1 MTMQDHRQTT
11 DMAEKSPSL
20 DYRAGAA
27 ADGEVGGRAASDE
40 KYRKLIFFMPTAL
53 WQVDSR
59 ATGEV
64 FGRLKADGL
73 TDIAAYL
80 DQHPEL
86 VEIAR
91 DTVLITEVNREAV
104 SLFRGQRPADLIRP
118 VRYLFAG
125 TPDMAKRVMV
135 AHFEG
140 CRNYTEEAKILTFDG
155 QLRDVVFSVTYPTPP
170 EQQDTTFITITDI
183 TDRLRTEA
191 QLRQL
196 QADFA
201 HAARISTLGE
211 VATSIAHEVKQ
222 PLAAIVTNGETALH
236 WLERHEVNVAKVR
249 QLTTRIV
256 ESAYHASDIIQR
268 IRLMAVRTEPERA
281 ALDLK
286 SVTAEALAFVRHDIE
301 SAHIALSIDIPQI
314 LPRIAGDRIQLQQV
328 IVNLLLNSIQA
339 INQAAS
345 PERRIRI
352 GIETGRSMLTV
363 SIRDSG
369 PGIAQGDFDRL
380 FESFF
385 TTKKSGMGIGLTIC
399 RSIVTAHGGTIA
411 ASNDPAGGARFEFTL
426 PIPTV

>member
-1 MTMQDHRQTT
+1 
-11 DMAEKSPSL
+11 MAENSPSL
-20 DYRAGAA
+20 DYRAGVASG
-27 ADGEVGGRAASDE
+27 GEAGNRAVGDE

-59 ATGEV
+59 AAGEV

-73 TDIAAYL
+73 TDIATYL

-86 VEIAR
+86 VEIAK
-91 DTVLITEVNREAV
+91 DTVLVSEVNREAV
-104 SLFRGQRPADLIRP
+104 ALFHGPSPADLIRP

-140 CRNYTEEAKILTFDG
+140 WRNYTEEAKILTFDG
-155 QLRDVVFSVTYPTPP
+155 QLRDVIFSVTYPTPP

-183 TDRLRTEA
+183 TERLRTEA

-236 WLERHEVNVAKVR
+236 WLERHDVNVAKVR

-268 IRLMAVRTEPERA
+268 IRLMAVRAEPERVV
-281 ALDLK
+281 LDLK

-301 SAHIALSIDIPQI
+301 SKRITLSIDIPQT
-314 LPRIAGDRIQLQQV
+314 LPEIAGDRVQLQQV

-339 INQAAS
+339 IHQAES

-352 GIETGRSMLTV
+352 GIEAGPIVLAV

-369 PGIAQGDFDRL
+369 PGIAPDDFERL

-385 TTKKSGMGIGLTIC
+385 STKKNGMGIGLTIC
-399 RSIVTAHGGTIA
+399 RSIVTAHGGTITA
-411 ASNDPAGGARFEFTL
+411 ANDPAGGAQFRFTL
-426 PIPTV
+426 PIAGI

>member
-1 MTMQDHRQTT
+1 
-11 DMAEKSPSL
+11 MAEKSSSL

-27 ADGEVGGRAASDE
+27 SGGEAVNRTAGDE

-59 ATGEV
+59 AAGEV
-64 FGRLKADGL
+64 FGRLRADGL
-73 TDIAAYL
+73 TDIASYL

-86 VEIAR
+86 VEIAK
-91 DTVLITEVNREAV
+91 DTVLVTEVNREAV
-104 SLFRGQRPADLIRP
+104 SLFHGQSPTDLIRP

-140 CRNYTEEAKILTFDG
+140 WRNYTEEAKILTFDG
-155 QLRDVVFSVTYPTPP
+155 RLRDVIFSVTYPTPP

-183 TDRLRTEA
+183 TERLRTEA

-236 WLERHEVNVAKVR
+236 WLERHDVNVAKVR

-268 IRLMAVRTEPERA
+268 IRLMAVRAEPERVV
-281 ALDLK
+281 LDLK
-286 SVTAEALAFVRHDIE
+286 AVTAEALAFVRHDIE
-301 SAHIALSIDIPQI
+301 SKHITLSLDIPQT
-314 LPRIAGDRIQLQQV
+314 LPEIAGDRIQLQQV

-339 INQAAS
+339 ISQAGS
-345 PERRIRI
+345 PERHIKL
-352 GIETGRSMLTV
+352 GIVAEENRLAI
-363 SIRDSG
+363 SIHDSG
-369 PGIAQGDFDRL
+369 PGIAPDDFGRL

-399 RSIVTAHGGTIA
+399 RSIVTAHGGTIT
-411 ASNDPAGGARFEFTL
+411 ASNDPTGGAYFRFTL
-426 PIPTV
+426 PIAEK

>member
-1 MTMQDHRQTT
+1 
-11 DMAEKSPSL
+11 MAENSPSL
-20 DYRAGAA
+20 DYRAGVASG
-27 ADGEVGGRAASDE
+27 GESGNRAAGDE

-59 ATGEV
+59 AAGEV

-73 TDIAAYL
+73 TDIATYL

-86 VEIAR
+86 VEIAK
-91 DTVLITEVNREAV
+91 DTVLVSEVNREAV
-104 SLFRGQRPADLIRP
+104 ALFHGPSPTDLIRP

-140 CRNYTEEAKILTFDG
+140 WRNYTEEAKILTFDG
-155 QLRDVVFSVTYPTPP
+155 QLRDVIFSVTYPTPP

-183 TDRLRTEA
+183 TERLRTEA

-236 WLERHEVNVAKVR
+236 WLERHDVNVAKVR

-268 IRLMAVRTEPERA
+268 IRMMAVRAEPERA
-281 ALDLK
+281 VLDLK
-286 SVTAEALAFVRHDIE
+286 SVTAEALAFVRHDVE
-301 SAHIALSIDIPQI
+301 SKNITLSIDIPQT
-314 LPRIAGDRIQLQQV
+314 LPEIAGDRVQLQQV

-339 INQAAS
+339 INQAES
-345 PERRIRI
+345 PERHIRI
-352 GIETGRSMLTV
+352 GIEGGPIMLAV

-369 PGIAQGDFDRL
+369 PGIAPDDFERL

-385 TTKKSGMGIGLTIC
+385 STKKSGMGIGLTIC
-399 RSIVTAHGGTIA
+399 RSIVTAHGGTIT
-411 ASNDPAGGARFEFTL
+411 ASNNSAGGAQFRFTL
-426 PIPTV
+426 PIAGI

>member
-1 MTMQDHRQTT
+1 
-11 DMAEKSPSL
+11 MAENSPSL

-27 ADGEVGGRAASDE
+27 SGGDEAGHRAAGDE

-59 ATGEV
+59 AAGEV

-73 TDIAAYL
+73 ADIATYL

-86 VEIAR
+86 VEIAK
-91 DTVLITEVNREAV
+91 DTVLVSEVNREAV
-104 SLFRGQRPADLIRP
+104 ALFHGQSPTDLIRP

-140 CRNYTEEAKILTFDG
+140 WRNYTEEAKILTFDG
-155 QLRDVVFSVTYPTPP
+155 QLREVIFSVTYPTPP

-183 TDRLRTEA
+183 TERLRTEA

-236 WLERHEVNVAKVR
+236 WLERHDVNVAKVR

-268 IRLMAVRTEPERA
+268 IRMMAVRAEPERA
-281 ALDLK
+281 VLDLK
-286 SVTAEALAFVRHDIE
+286 SVTAEALAFVRHDVE
-301 SAHIALSIDIPQI
+301 SKNISLSIDIPQT
-314 LPRIAGDRIQLQQV
+314 LPAIAGDRVQLQQV

-339 INQAAS
+339 INQAES
-345 PERRIRI
+345 PERHIRI
-352 GIETGRSMLTV
+352 GIEAGPIMLAV

-369 PGIAQGDFDRL
+369 PGIAPDDFERL

-385 TTKKSGMGIGLTIC
+385 STKKSGMGIGLTIC
-399 RSIVTAHGGTIA
+399 RSIVTAHGGTITA
-411 ASNDPAGGARFEFTL
+411 ANNPAGGAQFRFTL
-426 PIPTV
+426 PIAGI